1 MAGKSILDGR
11 ASQAYESCH
20 GPRCERV
27 ATKAV
32 ALTSVNEHGADVEI
46 VPLCKSCHKTAQ
58 KNAQIRGLAEPR
70 ATRLTKSVAQ
80 AWRDQDSPKG
90 RAAPINPHK
99 STVERLRGERLVN
112 SSRPHLVGKA
122 PESMTRAH
130 TININRLDP
139 EHAMGLNIGVFDK
152 SDNPIVQAFQGR
164 HHDAANRRRT
174 PEQKEDIIN
183 EVRKG
188 LKNGK

>member
-20 GPRCERV
+20 ADQCERV

-32 ALTSVNEHGADVEI
+32 ALTLVNEHGADVEI

-80 AWRDQDSPKG
+80 AMRDQDSPTKK
-90 RAAPINPHK
+90 AAPINPHK
-99 STVERLRGERLVN
+99 GNAQRLRGERPVN

-122 PESMTRAH
+122 PESMTRNH

-139 EHAMGLNIGVFDK
+139 ERSIGANVGVFDK
-152 SDNPIVQAFQGR
+152 SDNPIVQAFEAR
-164 HHDAANRRRT
+164 HREVANRRRT

-183 EVRKG
+183 EARKG